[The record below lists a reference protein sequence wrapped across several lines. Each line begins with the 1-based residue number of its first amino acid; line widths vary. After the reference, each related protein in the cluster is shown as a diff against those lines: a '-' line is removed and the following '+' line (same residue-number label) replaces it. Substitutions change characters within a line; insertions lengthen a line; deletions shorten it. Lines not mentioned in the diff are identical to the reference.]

1 MNGGARGL
9 GTVCFEGW
17 EIMEGKENTIVFI
30 SLREIYYSDLR
41 ISSPWKQALDVARQ
55 RNTPVIWIGLER
67 EKWGSMSPI
76 LPFAA
81 MQAYRASATRASYL
95 NYAEN
100 LVDDLKI

>member
-41 ISSPWKQALDVARQ
+41 ISSP
-55 RNTPVIWIGLER
+55 
-67 EKWGSMSPI
+67 
-76 LPFAA
+76 
-81 MQAYRASATRASYL
+81 
-95 NYAEN
+95 
-100 LVDDLKI
+100 